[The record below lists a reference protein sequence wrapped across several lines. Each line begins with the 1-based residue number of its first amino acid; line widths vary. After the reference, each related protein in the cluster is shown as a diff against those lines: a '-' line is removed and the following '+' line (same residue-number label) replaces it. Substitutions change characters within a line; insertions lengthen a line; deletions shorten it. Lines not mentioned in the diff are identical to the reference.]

1 VAATE
6 DKMNEAENPDVPED
20 DEAAAAEDAAAALA
34 QAAEPIDL
42 AAIKAEAEEEAAEEA
57 GVETGAEISEGSNQG
72 WGAKIVGESAEE
84 PNELEVAF
92 TEIAELKD
100 KLLRAL
106 AETENMRR
114 RSDREKTDTRK
125 YAVADFARDMLA
137 VSDNLQRALS
147 SVSEDARDGN
157 PELSQLLEGVEL
169 TRKELEGHFTKHG
182 IKEIN
187 PLGEKLDPNFHQAV
201 VQLDDPEAAQGTVVQ
216 VMQPGYVIHDRLLR
230 AAMVGVAKGVPVAKV
245 EGAEDA
251 PKPTDGG
258 QSVDT
263 QA

>member
-1 VAATE
+1 MAATE
-6 DKMNEAENPDVPED
+6 DKMNEAENPED
-20 DEAAAAEDAAAALA
+20 QDAKAARDAAEAMAK
-34 QAAEPIDL
+34 AAEPIDL
-42 AAIKAEAEEEAAEEA
+42 AAAEAEAEAEEEAEESAEEMA
-57 GVETGAEISEGSNQG
+57 DAVVENAD
-72 WGAKIVGESAEE
+72 EE
-84 PNELEVAF
+84 PNELVVAF
-92 TEIAELKD
+92 GEIADLKD
-100 KLLRAL
+100 KLLRAM

-114 RSDREKTDTRK
+114 RSDRERADTRK

-147 SVSEDARDGN
+147 AISDDARDGN

-169 TRKELEGHFTKHG
+169 TRKELKGHFTKHG

-230 AAMVGVAKGVPVAKV
+230 AAMVGVAKGVPAAKT
-245 EGAEDA
+245 EAAEATAEAPEEENGAS
-251 PKPTDGG
+251 GYN
-258 QSVDT
+258 VDT